1 MPKVMRKL
9 SKESKKL
16 KKAILSEYAITDEAG
31 IAILETAIEAYDLAH
46 EAQAEIDKQ
55 GLTVEGDRGQ
65 IKAHPLLSVV
75 RFSRA
80 QFLSGLKA
88 LNLDIEPL
96 RDGPGRPGGK

>member
-1 MPKVMRKL
+1 MKKL
-9 SKESKKL
+9 SKEAEKL
-16 KKAILSEYAITDEAG
+16 KKAILVEYAITDEAG

-46 EAQAEIDKQ
+46 EAQTEIDKE

-65 IKAHPLLSVV
+65 KKAHPLLSVV

-80 QFLSGLKA
+80 QFLAGLKA